1 MITRKRS
8 FILLTLIGI
17 LATGSALAGDE
28 PAVQGEGKTL
38 SYLSTLHA
46 KVHRAWADN
55 FLAMAAA
62 RLPKDHP
69 VNLPTRATVL
79 NVVLTSTGALQS
91 AEIGTYSGSAEF
103 DNSAL
108 DVVRINAPYVPAPE
122 EALSDDGNVHLE
134 WTFARDDR
142 RCSGLKVRQ
151 VQSPLPEAMRFM
163 VSQGREDMALAR
175 LRAANDEE
183 RVRGLEAF
191 AQAWIERASEAQP
204 ITVAVARAL
213 SGDAQGADKL
223 RQAVEQGRDA
233 EKAAAGLAHLGLPLC
248 ALVKAK
254 LEGPAGPARGQAM
267 AVLRSKLE
275 TECLPGTLAVA
286 KERSAPGAERVAAVE
301 ALGTSEDPEAQKT
314 LVLLS
319 KEGPAA
325 VRGAALLASVRPGA
339 GRGVVF
345 RMTPLLND
353 PSPEVRGAASA
364 ALLRAGGESTIPQL
378 FKLFREKDPRPGE
391 LVAKELA
398 AMKGA
403 ASAELLGK
411 LARSKAPRRVR
422 LACASALASRRDE
435 HAAKFLAPLA
445 SDSDPELRFLASGG
459 LDAEKRLA
467 VVSASEAQAWRNSYM
482 ALVAGSGRLAA
493 VDWAVAQFS
502 KLDPTARVEVL
513 APWLAQARP
522 DEAKPA
528 EAKPDSK

>member
-8 FILLTLIGI
+8 FIVLTLMGI
-17 LATGSALAGDE
+17 LATGRALAGDE
-28 PAVQGEGKTL
+28 PAVQGEGTTL
-38 SYLSTLHA
+38 TYLSTLHA

-69 VNLPTRATVL
+69 VNLPTRAAVVS
-79 NVVLTSTGALQS
+79 VVLTSTGALQS
-91 AEIGTYSGSAEF
+91 AEIGTFSGSAEF

-122 EALSDDGNVHLE
+122 EALSDDGHVHLD

-142 RCSGLKVRQ
+142 RCSGLKVKQ
-151 VQSPLPEAMRFM
+151 VQSPLPEAMRSM
-163 VSQGREDMALAR
+163 VGQGREDMALAR
-175 LRAANDEE
+175 LRAASDEE
-183 RVRGLEAF
+183 RVRGLGAF

-204 ITVAVARAL
+204 IAVAVARAL

-223 RQAVEQGRDA
+223 RQAVEQGRDV

-267 AVLRSKLE
+267 AALRTKLE
-275 TECLPGTLAVA
+275 TECLPGILALA
-286 KERSAPGAERVAAVE
+286 KERSAPEAQRVAAVE
-301 ALGTSEDPEAQKT
+301 ALGTSEDPEAQKI
-314 LVLLS
+314 LQLLS
-319 KEGPAA
+319 KEGPA
-325 VRGAALLASVRPGA
+325 VLRGTALLAGVRPGA

-345 RMTPLLND
+345 RVTPLLND

-391 LVAKELA
+391 MVAKELA
-398 AMKGA
+398 ALKGE

-411 LARSKAPRRVR
+411 LARSKGPRRVR
-422 LACASALASRRDE
+422 LACALALASRRDE
-435 HAAKFLAPLA
+435 PAAKFLASL
-445 SDSDPELRFLASGG
+445 SNDSDPELRFLASGG
-459 LDAEKRLA
+459 LDAEKRKAAVLA
-467 VVSASEAQAWRNSYM
+467 PEAQGWKNSYLAM
-482 ALVAGSGRLAA
+482 VGGAGRLAA
-493 VDWAVAQFS
+493 VDWAVAQFP
-502 KLDPTARVEVL
+502 KLDPSARVEIL
-513 APWLAQARP
+513 APWLAQP
-522 DEAKPA
+522 KPA